1 MVVGSCPECRGAVT
15 FEVQPILGQRAVC
28 PSCQAV
34 LEVVV
39 MAPVELDWSFE
50 EPFADAWTMEETVV
64 HDGLG

>member
-1 MVVGSCPECRGAVT
+1 VA

-28 PSCQAV
+28 PNCQAV

-39 MAPVELDWSFE
+39 MSPVELDWSFE
-50 EPFADAWTMEETVV
+50 EPFADAWTMEESVE

>member
-1 MVVGSCPECRGAVT
+1 MVVGACPECRGPVA

-28 PSCQAV
+28 PGCQAV

-39 MAPVELDWSFE
+39 MSPVELDWSFE
-50 EPFADAWTMEETVV
+50 EPFVRAWTMEETVE